1 MKMTK
6 AKLKKIIE
14 QELIKEFGN
23 IGGRAS
29 NLGAIR
35 DKDEDDV
42 PDYTKLKK
50 YQEQEELEEVYSD
63 QQRAWA
69 CAQVGDDFEGEK
81 KLTKTQAK
89 EMCTGPTLK
98 KGSKK

>member
-42 PDYTKLKK
+42 PDWTMLKK
-50 YQEQEELEEVYSD
+50 YEEDKKKDCFDEE
-63 QQRAWA
+63 
-69 CAQVGDDFEGEK
+69 DFESKSQCIQNTQNKSEKSANAIVAKVLRDKGEK
-81 KLTKTQAK
+81 
-89 EMCTGPTLK
+89 
-98 KGSKK
+98 

>member
-50 YQEQEELEEVYSD
+50 YEEILDSD
-63 QQRAWA
+63 ASTE
-69 CAQVGDDFEGEK
+69 DYIKDFK
-81 KLTKTQAK
+81 KSDAPQF
-89 EMCTGPTLK
+89 
-98 KGSKK
+98 KGKSKKKKIEMAIAAAASAKKKRG